1 MRDEIPTLTADERAL
16 LQRFR
21 VDESPEPAVAARVL
35 RGLSARLG
43 TSTPAIER
51 PWWLWLRAGGLSVA
65 IAACGLLV
73 LGGTARVLA
82 PVPGPSATE
91 AMDVATPT
99 ATPRVT
105 EPSSIP
111 SAPAIATPPAA
122 PIPEV
127 VPPTEPT
134 ATPSAPAPEA
144 SRPKVRGSRSTPGAA
159 ATPAPIDA
167 AAEIALFGAIKTER
181 DAAARLAA
189 IARYRRDFAK
199 GSFTQEVAVLEIEA
213 LCKLGRTREASERSE
228 AFAGRFGDSAYAAIA
243 RRGCAEAKP

>member
-16 LQRFR
+16 LHRFR

-35 RGLSARLG
+35 RDLSAQLG
-43 TSTPAIER
+43 ATTPAIDR

-82 PVPGPSATE
+82 PRPGPSATE
-91 AMDVATPT
+91 AMDVAAPT
-99 ATPRVT
+99 ATPRST
-105 EPSSIP
+105 EPAATTV
-111 SAPAIATPPAA
+111 APAIATPQPIAIPEAALPIEPAPPTPVVEASKPKLRASRPAA
-122 PIPEV
+122 GH
-127 VPPTEPT
+127 
-134 ATPSAPAPEA
+134 TPAPAP
-144 SRPKVRGSRSTPGAA
+144 V
-159 ATPAPIDA
+159 DA

-181 DAAARLAA
+181 DAGARLAA

-213 LCKLGRTREASERSE
+213 LCKLGRTREATDRST
-228 AFAGRFGDSAYAAIA
+228 AFADRFGDSAYAAIA

>member
-1 MRDEIPTLTADERAL
+1 MRDEIPTLSADERAL

-35 RGLSARLG
+35 RSLSAQLG
-43 TSTPAIER
+43 ASAPTVER

-82 PVPGPSATE
+82 PTPRPSATE

-99 ATPRVT
+99 ATPKAT
-105 EPSSIP
+105 EP
-111 SAPAIATPPAA
+111 AAVPAA
-122 PIPEV
+122 PVAAITPEAPLPEV
-127 VPPTEPT
+127 RPSEPAAAPPVLEASKPKTR
-134 ATPSAPAPEA
+134 A
-144 SRPKVRGSRSTPGAA
+144 SRPNVGEAPA
-159 ATPAPIDA
+159 PAPIDA

-181 DAAARLAA
+181 DAGERLAA
-189 IARYRRDFAK
+189 ITRYRRDFAK

-213 LCKLGRTREASERSE
+213 LCKLGRTREATERSA
-228 AFAGRFGDSAYAAIA
+228 AFADRFGDSAYAAIA